1 MSTAVVRTILRCTW
15 AATLLVAIVVA
26 PFASAEERKP
36 QQAAIA
42 SAYPLASEAGFEIL
56 AQGGNAFDA
65 AVAVSAALS
74 VVEPRGSGMGGGGF
88 YLLHRASDGK
98 QIFVDAREV
107 APAAATHDM
116 FLDADGKPVPGRST
130 ETALAAG
137 IPGEPAAFAHLAAK
151 YGRLSLAQN
160 LKPAIRLAR
169 EGYPVYPQLV
179 DDLTRR
185 KKAMLRSRDGERIF
199 LVDGE
204 VPKVGHILRQR
215 DLARSLELLAKKGP
229 DEYYKGDL
237 ARRMVAGVRSLG
249 GIWSL
254 EDLANYKL
262 IEREPLVGTYRGIRI
277 VTAPPPSSGGITLL
291 NVLNILSGYDLDRVE
306 SAARKHLIIESLRRA
321 HRDRAEYMG
330 DPAFVE
336 VPVER
341 LLSPYYAAG
350 QRASINVDRAT
361 PSALLP
367 GYIGDTSQG
376 TSTTHFSVLDREG
389 NRVGGT
395 ITLNAWFG
403 SGLVVPGTG
412 ILLNNQMDD
421 FAIKPGTPNLYQ
433 LVGAEAN
440 AVAPGKRMLSSMAP
454 TFLESERGVAILGSP
469 GGSVI
474 PTLVLLGTLNWMK
487 GADAVE
493 IVTARR
499 FHHQYQ
505 PDIVTVEDGALT
517 DAEREA
523 LAQRGHQFRPWPAT
537 IGNMHAV
544 TWDYS
549 GKVAAGSD
557 PRRAGKGIVRDV
569 GGSAPAR

>member
-1 MSTAVVRTILRCTW
+1 MSAPAVRTSRRSWLAAILI
-15 AATLLVAIVVA
+15 AAAALA
-26 PFASAEERKP
+26 PFASAEDRKP
-36 QQAAIA
+36 PQAAIA
-42 SAYPLASEAGFEIL
+42 SAYPLASEAGFEVL

-98 QIFVDAREV
+98 QIFLDAREV
-107 APAAATHDM
+107 APAAATRDM
-116 FLDADGKPVPGRST
+116 FLGEDGKPVPGRST

-151 YGRLSLAQN
+151 YGRLSLEQN

-179 DDLTRR
+179 DDMTRR
-185 KKAMLRSRDGERIF
+185 KKALQRSADGQRIF
-199 LVDGE
+199 LVHGE

-229 DEYYKGDL
+229 DEFYKGDL

-249 GIWSL
+249 GIWSS

-277 VTAPPPSSGGITLL
+277 VTSPPPSSGGITLL
-291 NVLNILSGYDLDRVE
+291 NVLNILSGYDLDRVD

-321 HRDRAEYMG
+321 HRDRAEYLG
-330 DPAFVE
+330 DPAFVD

-350 QRASINVDRAT
+350 QRASIRVDLAT
-361 PSALLP
+361 PSASLP
-367 GYIGDTSQG
+367 GYIGDTSEG
-376 TSTTHFSVLDREG
+376 SSTTHFSVLDQEG

-403 SGLVVPGTG
+403 TGIVVPGTG

-421 FAIKPGTPNLYQ
+421 FSIKPGTPNMYQ

-440 AVAPGKRMLSSMAP
+440 AIEPGKRMLSSMAP
-454 TFLESERGVAILGSP
+454 TFLESERGVAVLGSP

-474 PTLVLLGTLNWMK
+474 PTLVLLGTLNWIK

-493 IVTARR
+493 IVTAPR
-499 FHHQYQ
+499 FHHQYL
-505 PDIVTVEDGALT
+505 PDVVTVENDALT
-517 DAEREA
+517 EAERAA
-523 LAQRGHQFRPWPAT
+523 LAQRGHQFRPWPPT

-569 GGSAPAR
+569 RGSTPAR